1 MRLSAGALLIHYG
14 NQWKQNRRGE
24 NPLCGSDRKM
34 KIIVDAFGGDNAP
47 LEILKGCEMAIKK
60 YDDLEILLVG
70 STEKI
75 NECAKENSISLKKME
90 ILEAPDV
97 ISMEEHPNEL
107 RKSKKNSSLAVALRA
122 LAEDKGD
129 GFVGA
134 GSTGATLM
142 GATTIVGRIKGVK
155 RPAIAPVM
163 PKMDGF
169 FMLCDSGANADCRPE
184 MLVQFAKMGSIYME
198 KVMGVKNPTVGLV
211 NIGVEEEKGNQMSK
225 KAFGLMKE
233 QKVFNFAGN
242 VEAREIPTGDVDV
255 IACDG
260 FDGNIIL
267 KYTEGLASALT
278 GVLKE
283 ELLGGGLK
291 EKIGALLI
299 KPALKRFK
307 GRLDADE
314 HGGAPLLGVNG
325 AMVKAHGSSNARAFK
340 NAIRQAR
347 TMVVGDVAGLIRT
360 EVEKLTP
367 EA

>member
-1 MRLSAGALLIHYG
+1 MQKYTIA
-14 NQWKQNRRGE
+14 
-24 NPLCGSDRKM
+24 
-34 KIIVDAFGGDNAP
+34 VDAMGGDNAP
-47 LEILKGCEMAIKK
+47 HAIVEGCLDALREMNDIAVILCGPEEQ
-60 YDDLEILLVG
+60 LRPLLKDAGNLMDRITV
-70 STEKI
+70 I
-75 NECAKENSISLKKME
+75 N
-90 ILEAPDV
+90 APDV
-97 ISMEEHPNEL
+97 ISMPEAPMMAV
-107 RKSKKNSSLAVALRA
+107 RKKVDSSMVRA
-122 LAEDKGD
+122 MLEVKSGNAQA
-129 GFVGA
+129 FVSA
-134 GSTGATLM
+134 GSTGAVLAGGM
-142 GATTIVGRIKGVK
+142 IRIGRIRGID
-155 RPAIAPVM
+155 RPALAPII
-163 PKMDGF
+163 PGKNRPF
-169 FMLCDSGANADCRPE
+169 LLIDSGANVDCQAE
-184 MLVQFAKMGSIYME
+184 YLVQFGMMGSIYME

-314 HGGAPLLGVNG
+314 HGGAPLLGVN
-325 AMVKAHGSSNARAFK
+325 APMIKAHGSSNARAIK

-347 TMVVGDVAGLIRT
+347 TMVQGDVTGKIRDA
-360 EVEKLTP
+360 VEKLMP
-367 EA
+367 EEEK